1 MDIVKIAYEKY
12 KLDWMISHGHTLEEL
27 VHELSIM
34 QKEEDSTTVLSLYED
49 WEYEFGFGSE
59 IWACYDEFIEC
70 EFLDIDYIKNILTK
84 HEYDIYLI
92 YINENYTF

>member
-27 VHELSIM
+27 VHE
-34 QKEEDSTTVLSLYED
+34 EEDSTTVLSLYED

-84 HEYDIYLI
+84 HEYDIYLV

>member
-34 QKEEDSTTVLSLYED
+34 QKRRRFNYC
-49 WEYEFGFGSE
+49 FK
-59 IWACYDEFIEC
+59 FIRR
-70 EFLDIDYIKNILTK
+70 LGI
-84 HEYDIYLI
+84 
-92 YINENYTF
+92 